1 MTLTA
6 DNDHFGLFGLPC
18 RYEIDLAALEKAWL
32 AVSSQVHPDRY
43 ATATPAA
50 KRVAM
55 QWAARANEAYRV
67 LRNPLARARYLC
79 ESQGVDLQVETNTA
93 MSPAFLMQQLEWREQ
108 LDDARQGKDAA
119 ALEALAQ
126 ELAQAR
132 DAAQV
137 RLTVL
142 LDQQN
147 DVAAAAKAVRE
158 WMFLEK
164 LEQEVESVRHD
175 SA

>member
-1 MTLTA
+1 MLSA
-6 DNDHFGLFGLPC
+6 ENDHFGLFGLPR
-18 RYEIDLAALEKAWL
+18 RYEIDLVALEKAWL
-32 AVSSQVHPDRY
+32 AVSAQVHPDRY

-50 KRVAM
+50 RRVAM

-79 ESQGVDLQVETNTA
+79 EVQGVDLQVETNTA

-108 LDDARQGKDAA
+108 LDEARQRKDAA
-119 ALEALAQ
+119 LLDDLSQALG
-126 ELAQAR
+126 QAR
-132 DAAQV
+132 AAAQV
-137 RLTVL
+137 RLAVL
-142 LDQQN
+142 LDQDN
-147 DVAAAAKAVRE
+147 DVAGAAKVVRE

-175 SA
+175 GA